1 MENTHNFTIRRRSK
15 IVYKELPLL
24 FGIAGVARCGKDT
37 LAKYLIQKIE
47 KTSVTCM
54 KISFASA
61 LNTEF
66 DELIKNS
73 FNISAF
79 TENNKEKELI
89 RPLLVCYGTEVARKI
104 DPDFW
109 IKRLEKRIL
118 NSIENKIICIIPD
131 VRYEN
136 ETKWIQSQ
144 GGFVIHLS
152 RMGQKPAN
160 FEEKANDPIIKKSAN
175 YKIRWKT
182 FSDEKE
188 TCNYHVNKLFYN
200 QKWSTYG
207 DFK

>member
-1 MENTHNFTIRRRSK
+1 METKICSKCKEEKELCFFSLDKTSKDGIRRHCNECR
-15 IVYKELPLL
+15 
-24 FGIAGVARCGKDT
+24 
-37 LAKYLIQKIE
+37 KIE
-47 KTSVTCM
+47 SKLYRENNKEKRKET
-54 KISFASA
+54 
-61 LNTEF
+61 
-66 DELIKNS
+66 IKK
-73 FNISAF
+73 FYV
-79 TENNKEKELI
+79 NNKEKELI

-109 IKRLEKRIL
+109 IKRLQKRIL

-160 FEEKANDPIIKKSAN
+160 FEEKSNDPIIKKAAN

-188 TCNYHVNKLFYN
+188 TCNYHVNKLFYG

-207 DFK
+207 NFK